1 MWVDGS
7 TEAVPP
13 EKQMTT
19 LGVGLIVI
27 GVALVSGGLI
37 LWPRASQREDEDQ
50 ADATMA
56 DVLQR
61 LNESSDADPL
71 K

>member
-1 MWVDGS
+1 
-7 TEAVPP
+7 
-13 EKQMTT
+13 MTT
-19 LGVGLIVI
+19 VGVGLIVM
-27 GVALVSGGLI
+27 GVALVCGGLI
-37 LWPRASQREDEDQ
+37 LWPRASQREDEGQ

-61 LNESSDADPL
+61 LYESSDADPM